1 VLELENIKNS
11 IYSII
16 TPTKDKKQ
24 QIIKIEFT
32 IDNNN
37 IDDDEKNKHYLS
49 NNSST
54 EKLFPLLTDMEF
66 RWTDR

>member
-1 VLELENIKNS
+1 MLELENIKNS

-16 TPTKDKKQ
+16 TPIKDKKQ
-24 QIIKIEFT
+24 QIIKIEST

-37 IDDDEKNKHYLS
+37 YEKNLS
-49 NNSST
+49 NNSPT

-66 RWTDR
+66 RWINK